1 MKRILKLA
9 MAAAFLLA
17 GAPLALAAPTQSSI
31 YGHQG
36 AAQSSAIP
44 PPPLFSVLGTPVIV
58 DAPVAAPYCNC
69 ATQNFA
75 GQPMRGREAVI
86 APGTGFFAR

>member
-1 MKRILKLA
+1 MNRILSLA
-9 MAAAFLLA
+9 MAAGFLLA

-31 YGHQG
+31 YGHRG
-36 AAQSSAIP
+36 VAQSNETP
-44 PPPLFSVLGTPVIV
+44 PPPLFSVLGTGVIV

-75 GQPMRGREAVI
+75 GQPMRGREAPI
-86 APGTGFFAR
+86 APGTGFFGR